1 MTASPE
7 LSPVM
12 MRLEKSMLPVMSRH
26 ERIKR
31 MVDHADQNMQWGDR
45 LTKSLKRFR
54 ENPKRKDFKEQFG
67 DDLTAYLFL
76 RNRERYNPETYDL
89 EKEKRQIKAVT
100 AFLEGKHIHM
110 GTREGKTS
118 TVFPIASMVDAL
130 TSDIGSSVLIG
141 TDEVLL
147 GKLKKHAEFFS
158 RTLAEASP
166 ELQLVLVD
174 KEMEHGAGGLDKK
187 SKHQM
192 VREGL
197 LEGDYTED
205 SRKAVSQTYWS
216 DAVAADRFE
225 ETKFMPKSV
234 YFSTDR
240 TQVFDYM
247 ADPAKFKAQTGNM
260 YFDEA
265 DVPYSRR
272 SPYSS
277 VNEDQYY
284 SPDEITDS
292 TADWMRRFIV
302 SKQLRP
308 GDLVVD
314 AGGHALTGGASK
326 RLGKLRISEHLRGY
340 DFERPKSDDAVVK
353 AFNEGIEVIARKL
366 DLSASDKKMLA
377 NRLANARLNIEPEN
391 SGGYYE
397 KTGADL
403 ASLHRKKGLLYT
415 MENGSPK
422 VRDSYIDQMLQDH
435 KFSSQEQM
443 NILVLEG
450 EFEFVPLNPVSFKR
464 TTFQSFTKANGD
476 KLHCASGTLMFPDPE
491 THKVKRS
498 PFASFL
504 KDATGKN
511 IEVVSAPAIK
521 TVPNPKITETENESI
536 SQVVNSLPDKPTL
549 VVSYHLD
556 KSSEIYRQLVEKYG
570 ADKVAYVRSK
580 PSNPEELEVYERETE
595 KIYSQLA
602 EGNLRVVVSSGAA
615 GFGVDIIK
623 KDGSFPD
630 LHVALHGLPTNRA
643 QMMQIYGRRGAQGDD
658 FSWYV
663 SREFL
668 EPYIMLFEER
678 SGRLAN
684 ALGKWDRD
692 EVSRRIDEA
701 VDNPEK
707 GRSLMLEI
715 IKTSE
720 ISENTDDEMA
730 IILDEYME
738 SVGRQI
744 SESIDTKL
752 KGIPGIVDEI
762 KTAFSEDNGDMA
774 KQQELTK
781 TYGEETIK
789 AVIREN
795 SLYSIIALKDE
806 DFGALNESRWTDKE
820 IESIKKDAGKQGRL
834 AVDFFKKALP
844 GQENFTDRLT
854 ADLRGLSNIKSQ
866 EEVLSRIASIRSQI
880 QSAGWD
886 GVGEPART
894 FLSQQMGLP
903 DGMKEFLLRDIDLI
917 EKKVKGTDART
928 MILNLNSHL
937 RDEGILTAY
946 ATNWYQYRKQVVE
959 DYMGTVREGGEMYF
973 HQPLDVSIFKKYI
986 FSKIDEDPQVKG
998 LEWGRTRLWDEGE
1011 KRYQDFLSYKKD
1023 DKIYFIHTDEGEYLS
1038 YSSSD
1043 EFKNAISGIISDN
1056 TYNLYGAG
1064 YSFLTK

>member
-1 MTASPE
+1 
-7 LSPVM
+7 
-12 MRLEKSMLPVMSRH
+12 MLPVIPRH

-31 MVDHADQNMQWGDR
+31 MVEHTDPNVQWGDR

-67 DDLTAYLFL
+67 DNLTAYLFIK
-76 RNRERYNPETYDL
+76 NRERYNPQTYDL

-174 KEMEHGAGGLDKK
+174 KEMEHGAGGIDKK
-187 SKHQM
+187 SKQQM

-197 LEGDYTED
+197 LKGGYTEE

-216 DAVAADRFE
+216 DAVAADRHE
-225 ETKFMPKSV
+225 ESQFMPKSV

-247 ADPAKFKAQTGNM
+247 ADPAKFRAQTGNM
-260 YFDEA
+260 FFDEA

-272 SPYSS
+272 SPYAS

-314 AGGHALTGGASK
+314 AGGHTLTGGASK
-326 RLGKLRISEHLRGY
+326 RLGNLKISEHLRGY
-340 DFERPKSDDAVVK
+340 DYERPKSDDDVVR
-353 AFNEGIEVIARKL
+353 AFNEGVEVIAKKL
-366 DLSASDKKMLA
+366 DLSVADKKMLA
-377 NRLANARLNIEPEN
+377 NRLANTHLNIEPEN

-415 MENGSPK
+415 MENGSPR

-464 TTFQSFTKANGD
+464 TTFQSFAKANGD
-476 KLHCASGTLMFPDPE
+476 RLHCASGTLMFPDPE
-491 THKVKRS
+491 THKVKQS
-498 PFASFL
+498 SFASFL

-521 TVPNPKITETENESI
+521 TVPNPKITETENDSI
-536 SQVVNSLPDKPTL
+536 SQVVNSIPDKPTL

-580 PSNPEELEVYERETE
+580 PSDPKELETYEKETE
-595 KIYSQLA
+595 MIYSELA

-623 KDGSFPD
+623 KDGGFPD

-643 QMMQIYGRRGAQGDD
+643 QMMQIYGRRGAKGDD
-658 FSWYV
+658 FTWYV

-668 EPYIMLFEER
+668 EPYIMLFEDR

-701 VDNPEK
+701 IKDPER

-720 ISENTDDEMA
+720 VSENTDDEVA

-738 SVGRQI
+738 FVGRQI
-744 SESIDTKL
+744 NESINTKL
-752 KGIPGIVDEI
+752 KGIPGMIDEM
-762 KTAFSEDNGDMA
+762 KTAFSKKDGNMTR
-774 KQQELTK
+774 QQELTK

-795 SLYSIIALKDE
+795 GLYSIIAMNDNEFK
-806 DFGALNESRWTDKE
+806 ALNESIWTNKE
-820 IESIKKDAGKQGRL
+820 MESIKRDVGKQGSL
-834 AVDFFKKALP
+834 SVEFFKKSLP
-844 GQENFTDRLT
+844 GLEDFTDKLT
-854 ADLRGLSNIKSQ
+854 KDLRGISNAKSQ
-866 EEVLSRIASIRSQI
+866 EEILSRIATIRSEI

-894 FLSQQMGLP
+894 FLSQQIGLP
-903 DGMKEFLLRDIDLI
+903 DGMKEFLLRDVDLI
-917 EKKVKGTDART
+917 EKKVQGKDART

-937 RDEGILTAY
+937 RDEGILTTY
-946 ATNWYQYRKQVVE
+946 ATSWYQYRKQVVE
-959 DYMGTVREGGEMYF
+959 EYMGAVREGGEMYF
-973 HQPLDVSIFKKYI
+973 HQPLDVSVFKKHI
-986 FSKIDEDPQVKG
+986 FSRIDNDPQVKG
-998 LEWGRTRLWDEGE
+998 LEWGRTRIWDEKE
-1011 KRYQDFLSYKKD
+1011 RHYQDFLSYKKD
-1023 DKIYFIHTDEGEYLS
+1023 NKIYFLHTDEGEYLS
-1038 YSSSD
+1038 YSSGD
-1043 EFKNAISGIISDN
+1043 QFKDVINGLVSGNA
-1056 TYNLYGAG
+1056 YNLYGAG
-1064 YSFLTK
+1064 YSFLTE